1 MCELQRSIALWAER
15 DTRASGVGVCVW
27 GGGGSDTTSKTTA
40 WCKLATT
47 FGRAVGCLCAISTTF
62 KTSPL
67 CSTRASLLYVLLRC
81 NIPRVMRVLSWVLGC
96 IDPTLPSRR
105 SPQTAPRLALPRRH
119 RCEQKPCRC
128 GSQKKE
134 SSACVAEGRKR
145 ETCHSVVCVHK
156 AVCGAG
162 EQHSHSLRAM
172 SA

>member
-1 MCELQRSIALWAER
+1 VGGLVRAL
-15 DTRASGVGVCVW
+15 
-27 GGGGSDTTSKTTA
+27 GGGGGGDTTSITTA
-40 WCKLATT
+40 WCKMATM

-67 CSTRASLLYVLLRC
+67 CSTRASLLYVLLCC
-81 NIPRVMRVLSWVLGC
+81 NIPRVMRVLGC

-128 GSQKKE
+128 GLQKKE
-134 SSACVAEGRKR
+134 SSACVAEGRKS

-156 AVCGAG
+156 GATLSFFACN
-162 EQHSHSLRAM
+162 ECVNRTPPLVQEHSSQQEAL
-172 SA
+172 